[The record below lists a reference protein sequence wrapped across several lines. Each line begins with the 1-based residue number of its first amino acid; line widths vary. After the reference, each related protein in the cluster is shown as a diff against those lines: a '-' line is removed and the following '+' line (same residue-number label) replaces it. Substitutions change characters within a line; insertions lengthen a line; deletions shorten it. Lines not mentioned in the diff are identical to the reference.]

1 MEEITDTTSSN
12 KTIAK
17 NTLLLYVRMLFNM
30 LVGLYTSRV
39 VLQVLG
45 VEDYGVYNVVGG
57 VVGMLGF
64 LNSSMSGATSRFLT
78 FELGKGI
85 ARRLSITFNS
95 ALVVHIGIALLF
107 FVVAETFGLWF
118 VCNKIVIPEG
128 RMEAA
133 LWIYQFSI
141 LSAIVNIIQVPYNAA
156 IIAHEKMDLWA
167 YVEIVHTL
175 LKLLIVY
182 LLLISSY
189 DKLIVYGALML
200 AVSLLIAMC
209 YCFYSV
215 CHFDEARF
223 QLKVD
228 KTIVKEMLSF
238 SGYNLFGH
246 IGSIF
251 NRQGV
256 TIIINNFFGV
266 VFNAA
271 CGVAT
276 TVANI
281 IASFANNIITVFRP
295 PITKA
300 YARNEMDKVNDLIVM
315 ALKLALY
322 VLCLIAIPSMI
333 EMKTLYN
340 IWLVETPPGVVIFTR
355 LIIIGF
361 LFEIVRH
368 IVTIAVHATGKVR
381 YVSLANG
388 ILMTLNPIIVYIVF
402 KLLHQVF
409 LAFVC
414 EIIMQMLLSLIVI
427 FIAKHYVSRLALRE
441 IFLSVISILG
451 MAVLSFFVSWFLIQH
466 LSEGFMRLVIT
477 TLISCFL
484 FTVACYTFS
493 LNRSQRA
500 ATNSYVIHKIKQFKR

>member
-1 MEEITDTTSSN
+1 MSNNTSSN

-17 NTLLLYVRMLFNM
+17 NTLFLYVRMLFSM

-45 VEDYGVYNVVGG
+45 VEDYGVYSVVGG

-64 LNSSMSGATSRFLT
+64 LNSTMSGATSRFLT
-78 FELGKGI
+78 FELGRGD

-95 ALVVHIGIALLF
+95 ALVVHIGIALLVF
-107 FVVAETFGLWF
+107 IVAETVGLWF

-128 RMEAA
+128 RMDAA

-141 LSAIVNIIQVPYNAA
+141 LSAVVCITQVPYNAT
-156 IIAHEKMDLWA
+156 IIAHEKMDVWA
-167 YVEIVHTL
+167 YVEIVQTL

-182 LLLISSY
+182 LLLISRY
-189 DKLIVYGALML
+189 DNLIVYGALVL
-200 AVSLLIAMC
+200 VVSLLIAFYYRF
-209 YCFYSV
+209 YCV
-215 CHFDEARF
+215 RHFEEARF

-228 KTIVKEMLSF
+228 KGIVKEMLSF
-238 SGYNLFGH
+238 SGYNLFGNF
-246 IGSIF
+246 GSVF

-256 TIIINNFFGV
+256 TIVINNFFGV

-281 IASFANNIITVFRP
+281 IVSFANNIITVFRP

-300 YARNEMDKVNDLIVM
+300 YARDEMDKVNELIVM

-333 EMKTLYN
+333 EMTTLYN
-340 IWLVETPPGVVIFTR
+340 LWLVETPSGAVIFTR

-361 LFEIVRH
+361 LFEIVRY
-368 IVTIAVHATGKVR
+368 IITIAVHATGKVR

-388 ILMTLNPIIVYIVF
+388 ILMTLNPIIVYVVL
-402 KLLHQVF
+402 KLFNQVY
-409 LAFVC
+409 LAFMC
-414 EIIMQMLLSLIVI
+414 EIITQMLLSLIVI
-427 FIAKHYVSRLALRE
+427 FIARYYVPRLALRE
-441 IFLSVISILG
+441 VFSSIIS
-451 MAVLSFFVSWFLIQH
+451 VLSMAAITYLVSWFLIRNM
-466 LSEGFMRLVIT
+466 SEGFLRIVVT
-477 TLISCFL
+477 TLISCIL
-484 FTVACYTFS
+484 FTMTCYTICI
-493 LNRSQRA
+493 NRSQRKVA
-500 ATNSYVIHKIKQFKR
+500 NSYVVNKIKHFKK